1 MPNDK
6 TDQRGF
12 NTDQPDTDRTVA
24 SQGGP
29 ATGLGDP
36 ANRAAPSAKDV
47 DSTTMAAAASTGND
61 QQNKEQQKEKQ
72 EQHTDTDEMQSDG
85 NLGMPEG
92 K

>member
-1 MPNDK
+1 MPNNK
-6 TDQRGF
+6 TDERGF
-12 NTDQPDTDRTVA
+12 NTNQPDIERTVA

-36 ANRAAPSAKDV
+36 ANRAAPAGSDV
-47 DSTTMAAAASTGND
+47 DATTQAAAMSADNKK
-61 QQNKEQQKEKQ
+61 QNTQ
-72 EQHTDTDEMQSDG
+72 EQNAENEQVDEMESDG